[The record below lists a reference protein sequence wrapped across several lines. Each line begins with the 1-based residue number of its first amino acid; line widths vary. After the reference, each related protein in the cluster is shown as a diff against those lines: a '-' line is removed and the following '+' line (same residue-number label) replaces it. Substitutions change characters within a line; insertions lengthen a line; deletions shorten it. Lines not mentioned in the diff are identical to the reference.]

1 MSVNS
6 ILLLAQ
12 NAYNKVSEQP
22 HVENLQEATNFHKM
36 VNVAFNNYAHMSPDQ
51 ILQHIIHAKASSS
64 VNVNAAAGSNGIA
77 ESIVGELR
85 KKVGTH
91 EQTIRKSMI
100 SEASLADLM
109 YAANEAKNTVQ
120 TMVALRDK
128 FLESFEKVMNM
139 QI

>member
-22 HVENLQEATNFHKM
+22 YVENVQEAANFHKM

-51 ILQHIIHAKASSS
+51 ILQHIIHAKASGSA
-64 VNVNAAAGSNGIA
+64 NVNAAGSNGIA
-77 ESIVGELR
+77 ETIVGELR
-85 KKVGTH
+85 KKVSTH
-91 EQTIRKSMI
+91 EQTIRKSLI
-100 SEASLADLM
+100 NEASLADLM

>member
-1 MSVNS
+1 
-6 ILLLAQ
+6 
-12 NAYNKVSEQP
+12 
-22 HVENLQEATNFHKM
+22 
-36 VNVAFNNYAHMSPDQ
+36 MSPDQ